1 MRDSAFIPYKSWGKT
16 AHIHSGLN
24 HSSGLRPPGQAS
36 SRHLDNQHY
45 RQRLTTEVT
54 QRSGQTYLV
63 YQALALLR
71 GKSRWAASQCHGVC
85 SPLNLVSYINHP
97 PPGATC
103 IGVTAF
109 VCYYSLYLLL
119 LLLVTSP
126 RIYLYYCSSEYQLL
140 SSHHPRF
147 DSYQVLLVGGSFIYP
162 IVASATTWPPQGH
175 YIRDPGGSR
184 TPGLLHW
191 FAAVRYWKPRITI
204 LGIQRVCQNA

>member
-71 GKSRWAASQCHGVC
+71 GKSRWAASQYLGVR
-85 SPLNLVSYINHP
+85 SPLNFVSHITP
-97 PPGATC
+97 PPLGETC
-103 IGVTAF
+103 RGVTAF
-109 VCYYSLYLLL
+109 VYYYSLYLLL

-140 SSHHPRF
+140 SSHHPSSIRTKF
-147 DSYQVLLVGGSFIYP
+147 SWL
-162 IVASATTWPPQGH
+162 VASLSTLSWHQPWPDPLRVITYATPVVLEP
-175 YIRDPGGSR
+175 
-184 TPGLLHW
+184 
-191 FAAVRYWKPRITI
+191 
-204 LGIQRVCQNA
+204 